1 MKLLRSLTESLF
13 LRILSIAALCI
24 VLSMIIS
31 TVAIGYMTSRSY
43 ETMNTDSLTRVAD
56 EKVTELQ
63 MMITAQQDMANSI
76 STEVFNVDYFKK
88 LIATGVTD
96 AAAFA
101 RIQSNLD
108 AKLNNS
114 NGLYENIFF
123 TYQDK
128 LYLDGLSGKSQGT
141 DMLSTSPWYK
151 PARDSGSPLVG
162 DLQTSPV
169 SGLPAIVIAAPVKDP
184 ASGDLLSVFALPINI
199 NVLLGKITEKADSEV
214 ISTVVTDEKGIV
226 IASNDAE
233 QVLKTDFTQLGNEE
247 GMQQIAAAGTGTGY
261 ITIDGVRYLASFIK
275 DDVLKMNVV
284 TFLPVSSYMNNL
296 YGMLTTM
303 VAITL
308 AALLIA
314 LTVLFLVVR
323 SIVRPIRVASEQLE
337 IMAQGDFSG
346 EMQAKYANS
355 VGETGVLIRSMNK
368 MHENTKQVIQSVND
382 ESGYLKEAS
391 NTASVMFADMD
402 RELQDVSGTTQSMS
416 AGMEATAAAAQ
427 QINASTDEFEKAIG
441 SISKGAQA
449 GAQEAAVI
457 STRAKELKT
466 ALEQSIAQTTI
477 AYEEVKSGLEE
488 ALEKSKSVDAIK
500 ALSEAILQITQQTNL
515 LALNASIE
523 AARAGEAGLGF
534 AVVADEIRKLA
545 DASKN
550 TVGQIQIITGEVTDS
565 VGNLQHFTQ
574 HLVEILTGTIAND
587 YAMMTRTSESYL
599 NDANYMDRMV
609 SDFSSTSEQ
618 LSASVQSLAQAINE
632 ISGSNNESAESTE
645 EIASK
650 TASVVDKANGIAGEA
665 QKTNES
671 AERLN
676 RMIGQFKF

>member
-1 MKLLRSLTESLF
+1 
-13 LRILSIAALCI
+13 
-24 VLSMIIS
+24 
-31 TVAIGYMTSRSY
+31 MTSRSY

-169 SGLPAIVIAAPVKDP
+169 SGLPAIVIASPVKDP

-346 EMQAKYANS
+346 EMPAKYANS

-382 ESGYLKEAS
+382 ESGYLKESS

-441 SISKGAQA
+441 SISKGAQE

-466 ALEQSIAQTTI
+466 ALELSIAQTTS

-676 RMIGQFKF
+676 QMIGQFKV

>member
-1 MKLLRSLTESLF
+1 
-13 LRILSIAALCI
+13 
-24 VLSMIIS
+24 
-31 TVAIGYMTSRSY
+31 MTSRSY

>member
-169 SGLPAIVIAAPVKDP
+169 SGLPAIVIASPVKDP

-346 EMQAKYANS
+346 EMPAKYANS

-382 ESGYLKEAS
+382 ESGYLKESS

-441 SISKGAQA
+441 SISKGAQE

-466 ALEQSIAQTTI
+466 ALELSIAQTTS

-676 RMIGQFKF
+676 QMIGQFKV